1 MHELSIAAAIL
12 EAAQREVA
20 LHQNAPL
27 QKIVVRLGEL
37 AAVDAEALR
46 FSFEMITKATE
57 FEPVELELEFIFR
70 TNRCA
75 GCGAE
80 FAVKDMEFRCPVCGS
95 QDTSFLRGD
104 ELEIAYLELEDV

>member
-12 EAAQREVA
+12 EAAQREVV

-27 QKIVVRLGEL
+27 QKIAVRLGEL

-57 FEPVELELEFIFR
+57 FEPVELELEDPAYFMVIDCEKDLSR
-70 TNRCA
+70 DRPLVA
-75 GCGAE
+75 DVAE
-80 FAVKDMEFRCPVCGS
+80 FLMSLLCLG
-95 QDTSFLRGD
+95 
-104 ELEIAYLELEDV
+104 